1 MVCIS
6 PDKTVPYAS
15 TFPAMVIM
23 DVKVQSLAIIASAF
37 KLIVRG
43 EALRIRDFV
52 YFICLWCVSCFLYIF
67 HTKPVIVHLY
77 CKTQARVGG

>member
-43 EALRIRDFV
+43 EALRLGILYLLSV
-52 YFICLWCVSCFLYIF
+52 YGVFLAFCTSFI
-67 HTKPVIVHLY
+67 
-77 CKTQARVGG
+77 